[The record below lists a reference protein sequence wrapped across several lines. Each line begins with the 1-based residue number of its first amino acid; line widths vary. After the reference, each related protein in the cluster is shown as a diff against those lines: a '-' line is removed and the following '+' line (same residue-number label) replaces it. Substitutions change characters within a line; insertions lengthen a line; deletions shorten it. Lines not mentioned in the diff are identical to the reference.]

1 MQVCIEC
8 VFFFSLLFYS
18 FFCQMMKLFKK
29 KKSDKN
35 IANTI
40 VQQDTREFESPNVK
54 KQQPNKPATSTIP
67 VAAQMDT
74 AAAAAARSSS
84 PPAILMP
91 KPRRLLTPTR
101 AILGRFDHDKT
112 QVEDEEGPT
121 NEQLAVVQQ
130 QEISPILLPTPREE
144 PLLPQLVKPVAR
156 HLTQQQQYKPQ
167 QQPNAIGASSL
178 STVMSDDS
186 SRVYESAM
194 ESLSDTTEDDH
205 VAELPD
211 LPMLKKQP
219 SHKPIVNPHHVPLP
233 QQQQLPTQA
242 PLQPQLQP
250 PQQQQ
255 QQQLQQDIMAS
266 GVISDAS
273 SRTVSPPYYTRKRA
287 NTGPSSGSSAITVT
301 PLQAHNKQT
310 LTPNY
315 EPLQQQQ
322 QQPMPPPPQPAQ
334 TLLSDHHQQQQQQ
347 QKDDQEF
354 LLREL
359 KKQVE
364 LIEKQRIKDRE
375 EWNRKEQEL
384 LTHRHQMMETLI
396 ETKDQ
401 LTHVLKNREE
411 ENNKAKLTYYDKQ
424 LKQQQLHQMQKQVI
438 EMGLSQQ
445 QQQQQQQQEED
456 IVDEPPLPATRING
470 LYYQQQSYYYEN
482 DPAEAPLDELHLED
496 DEAPMYHQR
505 RIRNRS
511 KSDEHMKHNTR
522 SSSRSSYHY
531 QQQHALVDDGGRRS
545 SNSRN
550 NYHEDMPLVCSRKPV
565 SRRAS
570 NASNK
575 SSGGHRFDHASPATT
590 LVSNHT
596 VSKST
601 GRRPRARSIES
612 ARWYEEQQQQQQQQ
626 HMMIKMNTVYLDDMM
641 VPYEKLR
648 KSRSAGRD
656 LHSMRPVSRASSVYN
671 LYYDEGDLMDDEVFD
686 SQPSFYDSG
695 YYSNYNM
702 ENIPPPNKQQQQQQ
716 QMMSRY
722 SSDIPYYP
730 PQQQPQQYVYS
741 PVDCYYQQPPRHN
754 PRYNARHHY
763 SSYN

>member
-1 MQVCIEC
+1 
-8 VFFFSLLFYS
+8 
-18 FFCQMMKLFKK
+18 MMKLFKK
-29 KKSDKN
+29 KKSDKS

-40 VQQDTREFESPNVK
+40 VQQDTKEFESHNVK
-54 KQQPNKPATSTIP
+54 KQPKPPITTIP
-67 VAAQMDT
+67 VATNMD
-74 AAAAAARSSS
+74 AARSSS
-84 PPAILMP
+84 PPAIIMP

-112 QVEDEEGPT
+112 QVEEEEP
-121 NEQLAVVQQ
+121 NEQFIHQ

-156 HLTQQQQYKPQ
+156 HLIQPSQQQQYKPQ
-167 QQPNAIGASSL
+167 QSVIAASSL

-186 SRVYESAM
+186 SRVYESAL
-194 ESLSDTTEDDH
+194 ESLSDTTEEDH

-211 LPMLKKQP
+211 LSILKKQP
-219 SHKPIVNPHHVPLP
+219 SHKPIVNPLHVPLP
-233 QQQQLPTQA
+233 QQQQQQQ
-242 PLQPQLQP
+242 QPPSQVQQP

-255 QQQLQQDIMAS
+255 QKQHQKQQQSPQDIIAS
-266 GVISDAS
+266 GIISDAS
-273 SRTVSPPYYTRKRA
+273 SRTVSPQYYTRKRA

-310 LTPNY
+310 LIPIPATSY
-315 EPLQQQQ
+315 EPQQI
-322 QQPMPPPPQPAQ
+322 PPPPQPAQ
-334 TLLSDHHQQQQQQ
+334 TLLADQQEQQQQ

-438 EMGLSQQ
+438 EMGLNQQ
-445 QQQQQQQQEED
+445 QQQLQQQEED
-456 IVDEPPLPATRING
+456 DVDEPLPTARLNSHF
-470 LYYQQQSYYYEN
+470 YQQQAYYYEN
-482 DPAEAPLDELHLED
+482 NLDAPLDEHNTID
-496 DEAPMYHQR
+496 GDEAPMYHQR

-511 KSDEHMKHNTR
+511 KSDEQMKHNTR

-531 QQQHALVDDGGRRS
+531 QQQHSLAEDGGRRS

-550 NYHEDMPLVCSRKPV
+550 NYPNEDMPPVLNRKPV

-575 SSGGHRFDHASPATT
+575 SNGGHRFDHTSPATT
-590 LVSNHT
+590 LVSNYT
-596 VSKST
+596 VGKS
-601 GRRPRARSIES
+601 RRPRARSIES
-612 ARWYEEQQQQQQQQ
+612 ARWHEEQQQQQQQQ
-626 HMMIKMNTVYLDDMM
+626 QMMIKMNAVPPMYMDEMM

-671 LYYDEGDLMDDEVFD
+671 MYYDEGDLMDDELFD

-695 YYSNYNM
+695 YYSNYM
-702 ENIPPPNKQQQQQQ
+702 DNIPPNKQQQQV
-716 QMMSRY
+716 MSRY
-722 SSDIPYYP
+722 NSDIPYYP
-730 PQQQPQQYVYS
+730 PQQQQQPPQPPPPQQFVYS
-741 PVDCYYQQPPRHN
+741 PVDYYYQQQPQPRHN
-754 PRYNARHHY
+754 QRYNARHHY
-763 SSYN
+763 SYN